1 MVVRKQ
7 TCPKILELY
16 RALGWMSKVH
26 HENKG
31 LKKHHLKLQ
40 NRVWWV
46 ASPPATKTYDIHC
59 KFIFAVIQ
67 TSFQMHFLIF
77 ACISLSYPDIFGEDI
92 PWKSAGLWPFIFLQS
107 WSIPNFQGLR
117 VLRWNPEEVITFR
130 WSISPLLLWWWT
142 TAVFGDV
149 FLGGS
154 YYPFWRG

>member
-1 MVVRKQ
+1 MGS
-7 TCPKILELY
+7 T
-16 RALGWMSKVH
+16 
-26 HENKG
+26 
-31 LKKHHLKLQ
+31 
-40 NRVWWV
+40 
-46 ASPPATKTYDIHC
+46 PPATKTYDIHC

-77 ACISLSYPDIFGEDI
+77 VCISLSYPEIFGEDI

-117 VLRWNPEEVITFR
+117 VLRWNPEEVVTFR

-142 TAVFGDV
+142 TAPVEGMFF

-154 YYPFWRG
+154 FIIPFDWVNDGEYLVEEVKQLIVQVVNPQQVVWCTLPL